1 MKTKNIY
8 KGFIAF
14 LAFIVASCSYD
25 EEVVESLSIN
35 REFAP
40 VSLSTIVRNQTY
52 VEMSW
57 TVDDNIDSYIVEFS
71 ADDPDFTTIYETVE
85 VTAEE
90 LPITVRLE
98 GETVYSVRVKAKSAR
113 ELDDSSWAL
122 GEFTTL
128 SEQIMLP
135 YELGDA
141 DDDNVTLRWEAGLNV
156 THFMLQPGDIR
167 HDITAQEK
175 IDGVANITG
184 LTSETEYKA
193 TLYNNAKQ
201 RGFAEI
207 TTGVAVGNNTLVST
221 TDDLIQ
227 ILNNAQDG
235 EIILIDQGDF
245 TAQTGTIT
253 LDKSITI
260 RGLKTDFKP
269 KLSLNFEFN
278 AGATDV
284 NLIDLDLDGATTI
297 QDVARYTGAGNYN
310 SLLIK
315 GCNIH
320 DFDRSFI
327 AGNTTDAIVQ
337 SVTVE
342 DCIVTNVVTNGGDF
356 IDFRNSDVF
365 NVTVRTSTFN
375 NCAPGRDFFRIDD
388 AGTSTQNGLV
398 CNVLLENSTL
408 YGCCDSS
415 SKRVLYIRFQTNDII
430 VQNTLITDTGSEG
443 YSDQSRTDDT
453 VTFSNNNYFNAD
465 GFFNP
470 SQTVF
475 DGSGTQ
481 LDPEFADPLN
491 GDFTIGNQT
500 IKDNLIGDPRWIK

>member
-1 MKTKNIY
+1 MKTKYIY
-8 KGFIAF
+8 KGLVALLIFM
-14 LAFIVASCSYD
+14 VASCSYD
-25 EEVVESLSIN
+25 EEVVESLSIS

-57 TVDDNIDSYIVEFS
+57 TVDENTDSYIVEFS

-156 THFMLQPGDIR
+156 THFILQPGDVR

-175 IDGVANITG
+175 IDGVANVTG
-184 LTSETEYKA
+184 LTSETDYEA

-269 KLSLNFEFN
+269 QLSINFEIE

-284 NLIDLDLDGATTI
+284 NLIDLDLNGLTTI
-297 QDVARYTGAGNYN
+297 QDVVRYTGAGNYN

-315 GCNIH
+315 GCTVH

-342 DCIVTNVVTNGGDF
+342 NCIVTNVVTNGGDF

-365 NVTVRTSTFN
+365 NVAVRTSTFN

-388 AGTSTQNGLV
+388 SGTSTQNGLV

-415 SKRVLYIRFQTNDII
+415 SKRVLYVRFQTNDII

-481 LDPEFADPLN
+481 LDPEYADPLN